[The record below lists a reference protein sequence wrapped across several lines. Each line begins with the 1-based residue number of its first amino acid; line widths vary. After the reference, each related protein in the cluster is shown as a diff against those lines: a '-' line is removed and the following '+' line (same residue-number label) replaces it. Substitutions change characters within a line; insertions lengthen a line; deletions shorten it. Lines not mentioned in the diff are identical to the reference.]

1 MEIKLKNL
9 HEKRIADII
18 DEKLKW
24 NLPLLEKDADI
35 EHLLSVMA
43 SRDHVWV
50 VEKKN
55 SRKVVGVITENDILR
70 LLAPAM
76 LPKYVFGS
84 KYGVSIEYGTAR
96 RAEDIMCGQLIK
108 CEPDDK
114 VGDVLRKMVNS
125 GLRRLPVIKDDEIV
139 GEITAR
145 YIIQILL
152 NKR

>member
-1 MEIKLKNL
+1 VELKLKEL
-9 HEKRIADII
+9 HEKKVGDIL
-18 DEKLKW
+18 DEKLRW

-35 EHLLSVMA
+35 ECLLSVMA

-55 SRKVVGVITENDILR
+55 SRKIVGVVTENDILR
-70 LLAPAM
+70 LLSPTI

-84 KYGVSIEYGTAR
+84 KYGVSIEHGTAKKV
-96 RAEDIMCGQLIK
+96 EDIMCGQLIK

-125 GLRRLPVIKDDEIV
+125 GLRRLPVVEDGEIV

-152 NKR
+152 KKR